1 MIRTLQQPLPGFTGF
16 TQRKLPANRKNSSSD
31 CSAFS
36 LPPLRAP
43 GDRWGQAKLGQRCQL
58 FFTLCTDQEGG
69 GGFGQGPRLLT
80 AFPARA
86 LDWLLCSSQATDS
99 SRRSRLRAEEAMAN
113 SRGRLYLWMCLAAA
127 LASFLAG
134 FMVGWFIKPFKGT
147 TTSVRYHQSIRWKL
161 VSEMKAEN
169 IKSFLRSFTKLP
181 HLAGTEQNLLLAKK
195 IQTQWKKF
203 GLDSAKLVH
212 YDVLLSYPNETNAN
226 YISIVNEHGIE
237 IFKTTS
243 LEPAP
248 DGYENVTNIVPPYNA
263 FSAQGTPEG
272 DLVYVNYARTED
284 FFKLE
289 REMNINCT
297 GKIVIARYGKIFR
310 GNKVKNAMLAG
321 AIGIILYS
329 DPADYFAPE
338 VQPYP
343 KGWNLPGTA
352 AQRGNVLNLNGAGD
366 PLTPGYPAKE
376 YTFRLNVEEGVGI
389 PQIPVH
395 PIGYNDAEI
404 LLRYLGGTAPPDE
417 SWKGTLN
424 VGYRIG
430 PGFVGSDSFRK
441 VRMHVHNINKIT
453 RIYNV
458 IGTIT
463 GSVEPDRYVIL
474 GGHRDSWVFGGID
487 PTSGTAVL
495 QEIAQ
500 SFGKLITKGWRPR
513 RTIIFASWD
522 AEEFGLLGS
531 TEWAEEN
538 AKILQE
544 RSIAYINSDSSIEG
558 NYTLRVDCTPLL
570 YQLVY
575 KLTKEIS
582 SPDDGFESKSLY
594 ESWLEKDPSPENK
607 DFPRINKLGSGSDF
621 EAYFQRL
628 GIASGR
634 ARYTKN
640 RKTDKYSSYP
650 VYHTIYETF
659 ELVENFYDPT
669 FKKQLSVAQ
678 LRGSLVYELA
688 DSTIIPFNIQDY
700 AKALKNYATSIYN
713 LSKKHDQQL
722 KEYGVSFDSLFSA
735 VKNFSEA
742 ASDFHRRLTQ
752 ADLTNPIAVR
762 IMNDQLMLLER
773 AFIDPLGLPG
783 RRFYRHIIFAPS
795 SHNKY
800 AGESFPGIYD
810 AMFDIENKAD
820 PHLAWTEVKKHISI
834 ASFTIQA
841 AAGTLKE
848 VL

>member
-1 MIRTLQQPLPGFTGF
+1 MDFQD
-16 TQRKLPANRKNSSSD
+16 SD
-31 CSAFS
+31 CRCRLIGHRRRSYWSPQACCCS
-36 LPPLRAP
+36 PLRSRAQDGMVRP
-43 GDRWGQAKLGQRCQL
+43 QQLRGLGICI
-58 FFTLCTDQEGG
+58 
-69 GGFGQGPRLLT
+69 
-80 AFPARA
+80 AV
-86 LDWLLCSSQATDS
+86 
-99 SRRSRLRAEEAMAN
+99 
-113 SRGRLYLWMCLAAA
+113 A

-134 FMVGWFIKPFKGT
+134 FTMGWLIKPLKE
-147 TTSVRYHQSIRWKL
+147 TSGSHQRLQWTL
-161 VSEMKAEN
+161 LSEMKAEN
-169 IKSFLRSFTKLP
+169 IRSFLRSFTISP

-203 GLDSAKLVH
+203 GLDSANLVH

-226 YISIVNEHGIE
+226 YVSIVDGHGTE
-237 IFKTTS
+237 IFKTS
-243 LEPAP
+243 YLEPPP

-263 FSAQGTPEG
+263 FSAQGLPEG
-272 DLVYVNYARTED
+272 ELVYVNYARTED

-289 REMNINCT
+289 REMNITCA

-321 AIGIILYS
+321 ALGIVLYS
-329 DPADYFAPE
+329 DPADYCAPD

-376 YTFRLNVEEGVGI
+376 YTFRLQVEEGVGI
-389 PQIPVH
+389 PSIPVH

-404 LLRYLGGTAPPDE
+404 LLRNLGGTAAPDN
-417 SWKGTLN
+417 SWKGALN
-424 VGYRIG
+424 VSYNIG
-430 PGFVGSDSFRK
+430 PGFRGSKYSRK
-441 VRMHVHNINKIT
+441 VRMHVSNINRIT

-458 IGTIT
+458 IGTIR
-463 GSVEPDRYVIL
+463 GSLEPDRYVIL

-487 PTSGTAVL
+487 PTTGTAVL

-500 SFGKLITKGWRPR
+500 SFGKLMDRGWRPR

-575 KLTKEIS
+575 KVAREIS

-607 DFPRINKLGSGSDF
+607 VFPRINKLGSGSDF

-628 GIASGR
+628 GIASAR

-659 ELVENFYDPT
+659 ELVEKFYDPT

-678 LRGSLVYELA
+678 LRGALVYELA
-688 DSTIIPFNIQDY
+688 DSVIIPFNVQDY
-700 AKALKNYATSIYN
+700 AKALKTYAASIFN
-713 LSKKHDQQL
+713 LSRKHDQQL
-722 KEYGVSFDSLFSA
+722 RKHAVSFDSLFSA
-735 VKNFSEA
+735 VTNFSEA
-742 ASDFHRRLTQ
+742 ASDFHRRLTKV
-752 ADLTNPIAVR
+752 DLTNPIAVR
-762 IMNDQLMLLER
+762 IVNDQLMLLER

-810 AMFDIENKAD
+810 AMFDIENRAD
-820 PHLAWTEVKKHISI
+820 PYSAWAEVKKHISI
-834 ASFTIQA
+834 AAFTVQA
-841 AAGTLKE
+841 AAGTLTD

>member
-1 MIRTLQQPLPGFTGF
+1 MAKPRH
-16 TQRKLPANRKNSSSD
+16 
-31 CSAFS
+31 
-36 LPPLRAP
+36 LR
-43 GDRWGQAKLGQRCQL
+43 GLGICV
-58 FFTLCTDQEGG
+58 
-69 GGFGQGPRLLT
+69 
-80 AFPARA
+80 
-86 LDWLLCSSQATDS
+86 
-99 SRRSRLRAEEAMAN
+99 
-113 SRGRLYLWMCLAAA
+113 AAA

-134 FMVGWFIKPFKGT
+134 FTLGWFIKPLKET
-147 TTSVRYHQSIRWKL
+147 TTSAGYHQNMQWKL
-161 VSEMKAEN
+161 ISEMKAEN
-169 IKSFLRSFTKLP
+169 IRSFLHSFTKFP

-203 GLDSAKLVH
+203 GLDSANLVH

-226 YISIVNEHGIE
+226 YVSIVDEHGVE
-237 IFKTTS
+237 IFKTS
-243 LEPAP
+243 YFEPPP

-263 FSAQGTPEG
+263 FSAHGMPEG
-272 DLVYVNYARTED
+272 ELVYVNYARTED

-289 REMNINCT
+289 REMNITCT

-310 GNKVKNAMLAG
+310 GNKVKNAMIAG

-343 KGWNLPGTA
+343 KGWNLPGAA

-376 YTFRLNVEEGVGI
+376 YTFRLHVEEGVGI
-389 PQIPVH
+389 PNIPVH

-404 LLRYLGGTAPPDE
+404 LLRNLGGAAPPDK

-424 VGYRIG
+424 VSYNIG
-430 PGFVGSDSFRK
+430 PGFTGSEYSRK
-441 VRMHVHNINKIT
+441 VRMHVNNINKIT

-458 IGTIT
+458 IGTIR
-463 GSVEPDRYVIL
+463 GSMEPDRYVIL

-487 PTSGTAVL
+487 PTTGTAVL

-500 SFGKLITKGWRPR
+500 SFGKLMNRGWRPR

-544 RSIAYINSDSSIEG
+544 RSVAYINSDSSIEG

-575 KLTKEIS
+575 KVAREIS

-594 ESWLEKDPSPENK
+594 ESWLKKDPSPEYK
-607 DFPRINKLGSGSDF
+607 DYPRINKLGSGSDF

-678 LRGSLVYELA
+678 FRGALVYELA
-688 DSTIIPFNIQDY
+688 DSVIIPFNIQDY
-700 AKALKNYATSIYN
+700 AKALKTYAANIFN
-713 LSKKHDQQL
+713 LSKKHKQQL
-722 KEYGVSFDSLFSA
+722 RNYGVSFDSLFSA
-735 VKNFSEA
+735 VTNFSKA

-752 ADLTNPIAVR
+752 VDLTDPIAVR

-783 RRFYRHIIFAPS
+783 RQFYRHIIFAPS

-810 AMFDIENKAD
+810 AMFDIENRAD
-820 PHLAWTEVKKHISI
+820 PHLAWAEVKKHISI
-834 ASFTIQA
+834 AAFTIQA
-841 AAGTLKE
+841 AAGTLTDG
-848 VL
+848 L

>member
-1 MIRTLQQPLPGFTGF
+1 M
-16 TQRKLPANRKNSSSD
+16 SS
-31 CSAFS
+31 
-36 LPPLRAP
+36 
-43 GDRWGQAKLGQRCQL
+43 K
-58 FFTLCTDQEGG
+58 
-69 GGFGQGPRLLT
+69 
-80 AFPARA
+80 
-86 LDWLLCSSQATDS
+86 
-99 SRRSRLRAEEAMAN
+99 
-113 SRGRLYLWMCLAAA
+113 
-127 LASFLAG
+127 
-134 FMVGWFIKPFKGT
+134 
-147 TTSVRYHQSIRWKL
+147 
-161 VSEMKAEN
+161 
-169 IKSFLRSFTKLP
+169 FLRFHSNQRLKTLE
-181 HLAGTEQNLLLAKK
+181 LANHTFYNG
-195 IQTQWKKF
+195 F
-203 GLDSAKLVH
+203 SGLRLQMPPDRVSAAVIL
-212 YDVLLSYPNETNAN
+212 
-226 YISIVNEHGIE
+226 E
-237 IFKTTS
+237 IFKTS
-243 LEPAP
+243 YFEPPP

-263 FSAQGTPEG
+263 FSAHGMPEG
-272 DLVYVNYARTED
+272 ELVYVNYARTED

-289 REMNINCT
+289 REMNITCT

-343 KGWNLPGTA
+343 KGWNLPGAA

-376 YTFRLNVEEGVGI
+376 YTFRLHVEEGVGI
-389 PQIPVH
+389 PNIPVH

-404 LLRYLGGTAPPDE
+404 LLRNLGGAAPPDK

-424 VGYRIG
+424 VSYNIG
-430 PGFVGSDSFRK
+430 PGFTGSGYSRK
-441 VRMHVHNINKIT
+441 VRMHVNNINKIT

-458 IGTIT
+458 IGTIR
-463 GSVEPDRYVIL
+463 GSIEPDRYVIL

-487 PTSGTAVL
+487 PTTGTAVL

-500 SFGKLITKGWRPR
+500 SFGKLMNRGWRPR
-513 RTIIFASWD
+513 RTIIFANWD

-544 RSIAYINSDSSIEG
+544 RSVAYINSDSSIEG

-575 KLTKEIS
+575 KVAREIS

-607 DFPRINKLGSGSDF
+607 DYPRINKLGSGSDF

-650 VYHTIYETF
+650 VYHTIYEMF

-669 FKKQLSVAQ
+669 FKRQLSVAQ
-678 LRGSLVYELA
+678 FRGALVYELA
-688 DSTIIPFNIQDY
+688 DSVIIPFNIQDY
-700 AKALKNYATSIYN
+700 AKALKTYAANIFS
-713 LSKKHDQQL
+713 LSKKHEQQL
-722 KEYGVSFDSLFSA
+722 RNYRVSFDSLFSA
-735 VKNFSEA
+735 VTNFSKA
-742 ASDFHRRLTQ
+742 ASDFHGRLTQ
-752 ADLTNPIAVR
+752 VDLTDPIAVR

-783 RRFYRHIIFAPS
+783 RQFYRHIIFAPS

-810 AMFDIENKAD
+810 AMFDIENRAD
-820 PHLAWTEVKKHISI
+820 PHLAWAEVKKHISI
-834 ASFTIQA
+834 ATFTIQA
-841 AAGTLKE
+841 AAGTLTDG
-848 VL
+848 L

>member
-1 MIRTLQQPLPGFTGF
+1 MA
-16 TQRKLPANRKNSSSD
+16 KS
-31 CSAFS
+31 
-36 LPPLRAP
+36 RA
-43 GDRWGQAKLGQRCQL
+43 
-58 FFTLCTDQEGG
+58 
-69 GGFGQGPRLLT
+69 
-80 AFPARA
+80 
-86 LDWLLCSSQATDS
+86 
-99 SRRSRLRAEEAMAN
+99 
-113 SRGRLYLWMCLAAA
+113 RLYLWMCLAAA
-127 LASFLAG
+127 LASFLVG
-134 FMVGWFIKPFKGT
+134 FMVGWFIKPLKET
-147 TTSVRYHQSIRWKL
+147 ATSVCYHQSIRWKL

-195 IQTQWKKF
+195 MQTQWKKF

-226 YISIVNEHGIE
+226 YISIVDEHGIE
-237 IFKTTS
+237 IFNTS
-243 LEPAP
+243 YIEPLP

-263 FSAQGTPEG
+263 FSAQGMPEG

-376 YTFRLNVEEGVGI
+376 YTFRLNIEEGVGI
-389 PQIPVH
+389 SKIPVH

-404 LLRYLGGTAPPDE
+404 LLRHLGGTAPPDD
-417 SWKGTLN
+417 SWKGSLN
-424 VGYRIG
+424 VGYNIG
-430 PGFVGSDSFRK
+430 PGFTESNSFSEQMILYHLR
-441 VRMHVHNINKIT
+441 N
-453 RIYNV
+453 
-458 IGTIT
+458 
-463 GSVEPDRYVIL
+463 RYVIL
-474 GGHRDSWVFGGID
+474 GGHRDSWVFGAID

-500 SFGKLITKGWRPR
+500 SFGKLMSRGWRPR

-582 SPDDGFESKSLY
+582 SPDDGFDGKSLY

-607 DFPRINKLGSGSDF
+607 NFPRINKLGSGSDF

-640 RKTDKYSSYP
+640 KKTEKYSSYP

-669 FKKQLSVAQ
+669 FKKHLSVAQ
-678 LRGSLVYELA
+678 LRGALVYELA
-688 DSTIIPFNIQDY
+688 DSKIIPFNIKDY
-700 AKALKNYATSIYN
+700 AKALQNYATSIYN

-722 KEYGVSFDSLFSA
+722 RDHGVSFDSLFSA

-752 ADLTNPIAVR
+752 VDLNNPIAVR

-810 AMFDIENKAD
+810 AMFDIEYKAD
-820 PHLAWTEVKKHISI
+820 PHWAWTEVKKHISI
-834 ASFTIQA
+834 AAFTIQA

-848 VL
+848 VLE

>member
-1 MIRTLQQPLPGFTGF
+1 MDFQD
-16 TQRKLPANRKNSSSD
+16 SD
-31 CSAFS
+31 CRCRLIGHRRRSYWSPQACS
-36 LPPLRAP
+36 CSPLRSRSQDGMARP
-43 GDRWGQAKLGQRCQL
+43 RQLRSLGICI
-58 FFTLCTDQEGG
+58 
-69 GGFGQGPRLLT
+69 
-80 AFPARA
+80 A
-86 LDWLLCSSQATDS
+86 L
-99 SRRSRLRAEEAMAN
+99 
-113 SRGRLYLWMCLAAA
+113 A

-134 FMVGWFIKPFKGT
+134 FTIGWLIKPLKE
-147 TTSVRYHQSIRWKL
+147 TSTSARSHQRMQWTL
-161 VSEMKAEN
+161 LSEMKAEN
-169 IKSFLRSFTKLP
+169 IRSFLRSFTISP

-203 GLDSAKLVH
+203 GLDSANLVH

-226 YISIVNEHGIE
+226 YVSIVDGHGTE
-237 IFKTTS
+237 IFKTS
-243 LEPAP
+243 YLEPPP

-272 DLVYVNYARTED
+272 ELVYVNYARTED

-289 REMNINCT
+289 REMNITCT

-321 AIGIILYS
+321 ATGIILYS
-329 DPADYFAPE
+329 DPADYCAPE

-352 AQRGNVLNLNGAGD
+352 AQRGNVLNLNGA
-366 PLTPGYPAKE
+366 E
-376 YTFRLNVEEGVGI
+376 YTFRLQVEEGVGI
-389 PQIPVH
+389 PSIPVH

-404 LLRYLGGTAPPDE
+404 LLRYSHLVGDENLGGTAAPDN
-417 SWKGTLN
+417 SWKGALN
-424 VGYRIG
+424 VSYNIG
-430 PGFVGSDSFRK
+430 PGFTGSKYSRK
-441 VRMHVHNINKIT
+441 VRMHVSNINRIT

-458 IGTIT
+458 IGTIR
-463 GSVEPDRYVIL
+463 GSLEPDRYIIL

-487 PTSGTAVL
+487 PTTGTAVL
-495 QEIAQ
+495 QEIAR
-500 SFGKLITKGWRPR
+500 SFGKLMDR
-513 RTIIFASWD
+513 
-522 AEEFGLLGS
+522 
-531 TEWAEEN
+531 
-538 AKILQE
+538 
-544 RSIAYINSDSSIEG
+544 G

-575 KLTKEIS
+575 KVAREIY

-607 DFPRINKLGSGSDF
+607 VFPRINKLGSGSDF

-628 GIASGR
+628 GIASAR

-659 ELVENFYDPT
+659 ELVEKFYDPT

-678 LRGSLVYELA
+678 MRGALVYELA
-688 DSTIIPFNIQDY
+688 DSVIIPFNVQDY
-700 AKALKNYATSIYN
+700 AKALKTYAASIFS
-713 LSKKHDQQL
+713 LSRKHDQQL
-722 KEYGVSFDSLFSA
+722 RKHAVSFDSLFSA
-735 VKNFSEA
+735 VTNFSEA
-742 ASDFHRRLTQ
+742 ASDFHRRLSQ
-752 ADLTNPIAVR
+752 VDLTK
-762 IMNDQLMLLER
+762 
-773 AFIDPLGLPG
+773 
-783 RRFYRHIIFAPS
+783 HIIFAPS

-820 PHLAWTEVKKHISI
+820 PHSAWAEVKKHISI
-834 ASFTIQA
+834 AAFTVQA
-841 AAGTLKE
+841 AAETLTD

>member
-1 MIRTLQQPLPGFTGF
+1 M
-16 TQRKLPANRKNSSSD
+16 
-31 CSAFS
+31 
-36 LPPLRAP
+36 
-43 GDRWGQAKLGQRCQL
+43 
-58 FFTLCTDQEGG
+58 
-69 GGFGQGPRLLT
+69 
-80 AFPARA
+80 
-86 LDWLLCSSQATDS
+86 
-99 SRRSRLRAEEAMAN
+99 AE

-127 LASFLAG
+127 LASFLMG
-134 FMVGWFIKPFKGT
+134 FMVGWFIKPLKET

-181 HLAGTEQNLLLAKK
+181 HLAGTEQNFLLAKK

-226 YISIVNEHGIE
+226 YISIVDEHETE
-237 IFKTTS
+237 IFKTS
-243 LEPAP
+243 YLEPPP

-263 FSAQGTPEG
+263 FSAQGMPEG

-289 REMNINCT
+289 REMGINCT

-376 YTFRLNVEEGVGI
+376 YTFRLDVEEGVGI
-389 PQIPVH
+389 PRIPVH

-404 LLRYLGGTAPPDE
+404 LLR
-417 SWKGTLN
+417 
-424 VGYRIG
+424 
-430 PGFVGSDSFRK
+430 K
-441 VRMHVHNINKIT
+441 VRMHVYNINKIT

-458 IGTIT
+458 VGTIR

-474 GGHRDSWVFGGID
+474 GGHRDSWVFGAID
-487 PTSGTAVL
+487 PTSGVAVL
-495 QEIAQ
+495 QEIAR
-500 SFGKLITKGWRPR
+500 SFGKLMSKGWRPR

-538 AKILQE
+538 VKILQE

-575 KLTKEIS
+575 KLTKEIP

-607 DFPRINKLGSGSDF
+607 NLPRINKLGSGSDF

-640 RKTDKYSSYP
+640 KKTDKYSSYP

-659 ELVENFYDPT
+659 ELVEKFYDPT

-678 LRGSLVYELA
+678 LRGALVYELV
-688 DSTIIPFNIQDY
+688 DSKIIPFNIQDY
-700 AKALKNYATSIYN
+700 AEALKNYAASIYN

-722 KEYGVSFDSLFSA
+722 TDHGVSFDSLFSA

-742 ASDFHRRLTQ
+742 ASDFHKRLIQ
-752 ADLTNPIAVR
+752 VDLNNPIAVR
-762 IMNDQLMLLER
+762 MMNDQLMLLER

-783 RRFYRHIIFAPS
+783 KLFYRHIIFAPS

-810 AMFDIENKAD
+810 AIFDIENKANSR
-820 PHLAWTEVKKHISI
+820 LAWKEVKKHISI
-834 ASFTIQA
+834 AAFTIQA

>member
-1 MIRTLQQPLPGFTGF
+1 M
-16 TQRKLPANRKNSSSD
+16 
-31 CSAFS
+31 
-36 LPPLRAP
+36 
-43 GDRWGQAKLGQRCQL
+43 
-58 FFTLCTDQEGG
+58 
-69 GGFGQGPRLLT
+69 
-80 AFPARA
+80 
-86 LDWLLCSSQATDS
+86 
-99 SRRSRLRAEEAMAN
+99 AE

-127 LASFLAG
+127 LASFLMG
-134 FMVGWFIKPFKGT
+134 LMVGWFIKPLKET

-181 HLAGTEQNLLLAKK
+181 HLAGTEQNFLLAKK

-226 YISIVNEHGIE
+226 YISIVDEHETE
-237 IFKTTS
+237 IFKTS
-243 LEPAP
+243 YLEPPP

-263 FSAQGTPEG
+263 FSAQGMPEG

-289 REMNINCT
+289 REMGINCT

-376 YTFRLNVEEGVGI
+376 YTFRLDVEEGVGI
-389 PQIPVH
+389 PRIPVH

-404 LLRYLGGTAPPDE
+404 LLRYLGGIAPPDK
-417 SWKGTLN
+417 SWKGALN
-424 VGYRIG
+424 VSYSIG
-430 PGFVGSDSFRK
+430 PGFTGSDSF
-441 VRMHVHNINKIT
+441 
-453 RIYNV
+453 
-458 IGTIT
+458 
-463 GSVEPDRYVIL
+463 RYVIL
-474 GGHRDSWVFGGID
+474 GGHRDSWVFGAID
-487 PTSGTAVL
+487 PTSGVAVL
-495 QEIAQ
+495 QEIAR
-500 SFGKLITKGWRPR
+500 SFGKLMSKGWRPR

-538 AKILQE
+538 VKILQE

-575 KLTKEIS
+575 KLTKEIP

-607 DFPRINKLGSGSDF
+607 NLPRINKLGSGSDF

-640 RKTDKYSSYP
+640 KKTDKYSSYP

-659 ELVENFYDPT
+659 ELVEKFYDPT

-678 LRGSLVYELA
+678 LRGALVYELV
-688 DSTIIPFNIQDY
+688 DSKIIPFNIQDY
-700 AKALKNYATSIYN
+700 AEALKNYAASIYN

-722 KEYGVSFDSLFSA
+722 TDHGVSFDSLFSA

-742 ASDFHRRLTQ
+742 ASDFHKRLIQ
-752 ADLTNPIAVR
+752 VDLNNPIAVR
-762 IMNDQLMLLER
+762 MMNDQLMLLER

-783 RRFYRHIIFAPS
+783 KLFYRHIIFAPS

-810 AMFDIENKAD
+810 AIFDIENKANSR
-820 PHLAWTEVKKHISI
+820 LAWKEVKKHISI
-834 ASFTIQA
+834 AAFTIQA

>member
-1 MIRTLQQPLPGFTGF
+1 
-16 TQRKLPANRKNSSSD
+16 
-31 CSAFS
+31 
-36 LPPLRAP
+36 
-43 GDRWGQAKLGQRCQL
+43 
-58 FFTLCTDQEGG
+58 
-69 GGFGQGPRLLT
+69 
-80 AFPARA
+80 
-86 LDWLLCSSQATDS
+86 
-99 SRRSRLRAEEAMAN
+99 
-113 SRGRLYLWMCLAAA
+113 
-127 LASFLAG
+127 
-134 FMVGWFIKPFKGT
+134 
-147 TTSVRYHQSIRWKL
+147 
-161 VSEMKAEN
+161 MKAEN
-169 IKSFLRSFTKLP
+169 IKSFLRSFTELP

-195 IQTQWKKF
+195 IQTQWKKS

-226 YISIVNEHGIE
+226 YISITDEHGNE
-237 IFKTTS
+237 IFNTS
-243 LEPAP
+243 YHEPPP
-248 DGYENVTNIVPPYNA
+248 DGYENVKNIVPPYNA
-263 FSAQGTPEG
+263 FSPQGTPEG
-272 DLVYVNYARTED
+272 ELVYVNYARTED

-310 GNKVKNAMLAG
+310 GNKVKNAMLAR
-321 AIGIILYS
+321 AKGIILYS
-329 DPADYFAPE
+329 DPADYSAPG

-376 YTFRLNVEEGVGI
+376 YTFRLDVEEGVGI

-417 SWKGTLN
+417 SWKGSLKVN
-424 VGYRIG
+424 YNIG
-430 PGFVGSDSFRK
+430 PGFIGHDSFRK

-458 IGTIT
+458 IGTIR

-487 PTSGTAVL
+487 PTSGASVL
-495 QEIAQ
+495 QEVVQ
-500 SFGKLITKGWRPR
+500 SFGKLMSRGWRPR

-538 AKILQE
+538 VKSLQE
-544 RSIAYINSDSSIEG
+544 RSVAYINSDSSIEG

-594 ESWLEKDPSPENK
+594 ESWLEKDPSSENK
-607 DFPRINKLGSGSDF
+607 TLPRINKLGSGSDF

-628 GIASGR
+628 GIAAGR
-634 ARYTKN
+634 VRYTKN
-640 RKTDKYSSYP
+640 RKTDNYSSYP
-650 VYHTIYETF
+650 TYHTIYETF

-669 FKKQLSVAQ
+669 FKKQLAVAQ
-678 LRGSLVYELA
+678 LRGALVYELA
-688 DSTIIPFNIQDY
+688 DSKIIPFNIQDY
-700 AKALKNYATSIYN
+700 AKTLENYATDIYS
-713 LSKKHDQQL
+713 LSKKYDQQL
-722 KEYGVSFDSLFSA
+722 RDHQVSFDSLFSA
-735 VKNFSEA
+735 VKNFSKS
-742 ASDFHRRLTQ
+742 ASDFHRRLSQ
-752 ADLTNPIAVR
+752 VDLNNPTAVR
-762 IMNDQLMLLER
+762 IMNDQLMFLER

-783 RRFYRHIIFAPS
+783 RPFYRHVIFAPS

-800 AGESFPGIYD
+800 AGQSFPGIFD
-810 AMFDIENKAD
+810 ALFDIENKAD
-820 PHLAWTEVKKHISI
+820 PRSAWKEVKKHISI
-834 ASFTIQA
+834 AAFTIQA

-848 VL
+848 VLE

>member
-1 MIRTLQQPLPGFTGF
+1 M
-16 TQRKLPANRKNSSSD
+16 
-31 CSAFS
+31 
-36 LPPLRAP
+36 
-43 GDRWGQAKLGQRCQL
+43 
-58 FFTLCTDQEGG
+58 
-69 GGFGQGPRLLT
+69 
-80 AFPARA
+80 
-86 LDWLLCSSQATDS
+86 
-99 SRRSRLRAEEAMAN
+99 AE

-127 LASFLAG
+127 LASFLMG
-134 FMVGWFIKPFKGT
+134 LMVGWFIKPLKET

-181 HLAGTEQNLLLAKK
+181 HLAGTEQNFLLAKK

-226 YISIVNEHGIE
+226 YISIVDEHETE
-237 IFKTTS
+237 IFKTS
-243 LEPAP
+243 YLEPPP

-263 FSAQGTPEG
+263 FSAQGMPEG

-289 REMNINCT
+289 REMGINCT

-376 YTFRLNVEEGVGI
+376 YTFRLDVEEGVGI
-389 PQIPVH
+389 PRIPVH

-404 LLRYLGGTAPPDE
+404 LLRYLGGIAPPDK
-417 SWKGTLN
+417 SWKGALN
-424 VGYRIG
+424 VSYSIG
-430 PGFVGSDSFRK
+430 PGFTGSDSF
-441 VRMHVHNINKIT
+441 
-453 RIYNV
+453 
-458 IGTIT
+458 
-463 GSVEPDRYVIL
+463 RYVIL
-474 GGHRDSWVFGGID
+474 GGHRDSWVFGAID
-487 PTSGTAVL
+487 PTSGVAVL
-495 QEIAQ
+495 QEIAR
-500 SFGKLITKGWRPR
+500 SFGKLMSKGWRPR

-538 AKILQE
+538 VKILQE

-575 KLTKEIS
+575 KLTKEIP

-607 DFPRINKLGSGSDF
+607 NLPRINKLGSGSDF

-640 RKTDKYSSYP
+640 KKTDKYSSYP

-659 ELVENFYDPT
+659 ELVEKFYDPT

-678 LRGSLVYELA
+678 LRGALVYELV
-688 DSTIIPFNIQDY
+688 DSKIIPFNIQDY
-700 AKALKNYATSIYN
+700 AEALKTYAASIYN

-722 KEYGVSFDSLFSA
+722 TDHGVSFDSLFSA

-742 ASDFHRRLTQ
+742 ASDFHKRLIQ
-752 ADLTNPIAVR
+752 VDLNNPIAVR
-762 IMNDQLMLLER
+762 MMNDQLMLLER

-783 RRFYRHIIFAPS
+783 KLFYRHIIFAPS

-810 AMFDIENKAD
+810 AIFDIENKANSR
-820 PHLAWTEVKKHISI
+820 LAWKEVKKHISI
-834 ASFTIQA
+834 AAFTIQA

>member
-1 MIRTLQQPLPGFTGF
+1 M
-16 TQRKLPANRKNSSSD
+16 
-31 CSAFS
+31 
-36 LPPLRAP
+36 
-43 GDRWGQAKLGQRCQL
+43 AK
-58 FFTLCTDQEGG
+58 
-69 GGFGQGPRLLT
+69 
-80 AFPARA
+80 
-86 LDWLLCSSQATDS
+86 
-99 SRRSRLRAEEAMAN
+99 
-113 SRGRLYLWMCLAAA
+113 SRGRLYLWMSLIAV
-127 LASFLAG
+127 LASFLVG
-134 FMVGWFIKPFKGT
+134 FMVGWFFKPLKETICAPHHG
-147 TTSVRYHQSIRWKL
+147 QSIRGKL
-161 VSEMKAEN
+161 LSEMKAEN
-169 IKSFLRSFTKLP
+169 IRSFLRSFTKLP
-181 HLAGTEQNLLLAKK
+181 HLAGTEENLLLAKK
-195 IQTQWKKF
+195 IQAQWKIF
-203 GLDSAKLVH
+203 GLDSADLAH

-226 YISIVNEHGIE
+226 CISIVDGHGTE
-237 IFKTTS
+237 VFKTS
-243 LEPAP
+243 YLEPPP

-263 FSAQGTPEG
+263 FSAQGMPE
-272 DLVYVNYARTED
+272 E
-284 FFKLE
+284 
-289 REMNINCT
+289 I
-297 GKIVIARYGKIFR
+297 
-310 GNKVKNAMLAG
+310 
-321 AIGIILYS
+321 
-329 DPADYFAPE
+329 
-338 VQPYP
+338 
-343 KGWNLPGTA
+343 
-352 AQRGNVLNLNGAGD
+352 
-366 PLTPGYPAKE
+366 KE
-376 YTFRLNVEEGVGI
+376 NSYYTFRLNIEEGVGI
-389 PQIPVH
+389 PKIPVH
-395 PIGYNDAEI
+395 PIGHNDAEI
-404 LLRYLGGTAPPDE
+404 LLRHLGGTTPPDKN
-417 SWKGTLN
+417 WKGALN
-424 VGYRIG
+424 VSYNVG
-430 PGFVGSDSFRK
+430 PGFTGNESFRK
-441 VRMHVHNINKIT
+441 IRMQVHNTNKIT

-458 IGTIT
+458 IGTIR

-487 PTSGTAVL
+487 PTTGTAVL

-500 SFGKLITKGWRPR
+500 SFGKLIRRGWRPR

-538 AKILQE
+538 VKILQE
-544 RSIAYINSDSSIEG
+544 RSVAYINSDSSIEG

-570 YQLVY
+570 YQLMY
-575 KLTKEIS
+575 KLTKEMS

-607 DFPRINKLGSGSDF
+607 GFPRINKLGSGSDF

-634 ARYTKN
+634 VRYTKN

-678 LRGSLVYELA
+678 LRGALVYELA
-688 DSTIIPFNIQDY
+688 ESIIIPFNIQDY
-700 AKALKNYATSIYN
+700 GTALENYAASIFH
-713 LSKKHDQQL
+713 LSKKYDQKL
-722 KEYGVSFDSLFSA
+722 KDEGVSFDSLFSA

-742 ASDFHRRLTQ
+742 ASDFHRRLTEV
-752 ADLTNPIAVR
+752 DLNNPIAVR

-783 RRFYRHIIFAPS
+783 RQFYRHIIFAPS

-834 ASFTIQA
+834 AVFTIQA

>member
-1 MIRTLQQPLPGFTGF
+1 M
-16 TQRKLPANRKNSSSD
+16 
-31 CSAFS
+31 
-36 LPPLRAP
+36 
-43 GDRWGQAKLGQRCQL
+43 
-58 FFTLCTDQEGG
+58 
-69 GGFGQGPRLLT
+69 
-80 AFPARA
+80 
-86 LDWLLCSSQATDS
+86 AT
-99 SRRSRLRAEEAMAN
+99 
-113 SRGRLYLWMCLAAA
+113 SRGRLYLWMYLAAA

-134 FMVGWFIKPFKGT
+134 LMVGWFIKPLKET
-147 TTSVRYHQSIRWKL
+147 TTSPPYHQSTRWKL

-181 HLAGTEQNLLLAKK
+181 HLAGTERNLLLAKK

-226 YISIVNEHGIE
+226 YISIMDEHGIE
-237 IFKTTS
+237 IFNTS
-243 LEPAP
+243 YLEPPP

-263 FSAQGTPEG
+263 FSAQGMPEG
-272 DLVYVNYARTED
+272 DLIYVNYARTED

-289 REMNINCT
+289 REMNINCS

-329 DPADYFAPE
+329 DPADYFAPA

-352 AQRGNVLNLNGAGD
+352 VQRGNVLNLNGAGD

-376 YTFRLNVEEGVGI
+376 YTFRLDVKEGVGI
-389 PQIPVH
+389 PKIPVH

-404 LLRYLGGTAPPDE
+404 LLR
-417 SWKGTLN
+417 
-424 VGYRIG
+424 
-430 PGFVGSDSFRK
+430 K
-441 VRMHVHNINKIT
+441 VRMHVHNTNKIT

-458 IGTIT
+458 IGTIR

-474 GGHRDSWVFGGID
+474 GGHRDSWVFGAID
-487 PTSGTAVL
+487 PTSGAAVL
-495 QEIAQ
+495 QEIVQ
-500 SFGKLITKGWRPR
+500 SFGKLMSGGWRPR

-538 AKILQE
+538 AKTLQE
-544 RSIAYINSDSSIEG
+544 RSVAYINSDSSIEG

-575 KLTKEIS
+575 KLTKEIA

-594 ESWLEKDPSPENK
+594 ESWLEKDPSSENIN
-607 DFPRINKLGSGSDF
+607 FPRINKLGSGSDF

-678 LRGSLVYELA
+678 LRGALVYELA
-688 DSTIIPFNIQDY
+688 DSEIIPFNIEDY
-700 AKALKNYATSIYN
+700 AKALKNYASSIYN

-722 KEYGVSFDSLFSA
+722 RDHGVSFDSLFSA
-735 VKNFSEA
+735 VKNFSDA
-742 ASDFHRRLTQ
+742 ALDFHRRLTQ
-752 ADLTNPIAVR
+752 VNLNNPIAVR

-810 AMFDIENKAD
+810 AMFDIENKED
-820 PHLAWTEVKKHISI
+820 LHSAWAEVKKHISI
-834 ASFTIQA
+834 AAFTIQA
-841 AAGTLKE
+841 AAGTLTE